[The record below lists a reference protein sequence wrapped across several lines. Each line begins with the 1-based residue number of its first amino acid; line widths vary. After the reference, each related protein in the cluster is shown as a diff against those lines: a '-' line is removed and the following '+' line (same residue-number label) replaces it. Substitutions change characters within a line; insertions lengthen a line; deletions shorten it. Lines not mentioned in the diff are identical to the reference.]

1 MDAYRKCLE
10 NVCKAGIVTK
20 SDFRKWALKN
30 HPDKGGNEELFKL
43 INDCVSKDIF
53 CTEVTGCT
61 DEYREMLKMEIW
73 KNNDAIDF
81 FIPIIKDLKENGIR
95 EAKEKIK
102 ESKQDYK
109 DIRKRY
115 LGKKPSKEA
124 LRFSPEDREE
134 IVNDF
139 KEFIQKAEQELK
151 DVYAKI
157 KKDEEYIIQM
167 KKEIKE
173 HEEALKICDEIEE
186 LKKIIRKK
194 LEKQMQPEDQPKQS
208 LRITSSQP
216 KVKQP
221 SFKKQRKPRTLK
233 PCKEKYMRD
242 PMTCKCIV
250 DKTKKECLAS
260 QTLNPLTGRCLSNY
274 DPSKKC

>member
-61 DEYREMLKMEIW
+61 DEYREMLKMEIDKS
-73 KNNDAIDF
+73 KNSIDF
-81 FIPIIKDLKENGIR
+81 RIPIIKDLKENGIR
-95 EAKEKIK
+95 EAEEKIK

-115 LGKKPSKEA
+115 LGKKPSEEA
-124 LRFSPEDREE
+124 LRFSPEQREK
-134 IVNDF
+134 IVNRF
-139 KEFIQKAEQELK
+139 QSYIQQAEQELK
-151 DVYAKI
+151 DVYEDI
-157 KKDEEYIIQM
+157 KQNEEHIIQM
-167 KKEIKE
+167 KKDIKE
-173 HEEALKICDEIEE
+173 YEEQLKICDEIEE

-194 LEKQMQPEDQPKQS
+194 LEKQMQSEDQPKQS

-216 KVKQP
+216 KVKQ
-221 SFKKQRKPRTLK
+221 SSIKKQRKPRTLK

>member
-61 DEYREMLKMEIW
+61 DEYREMLKMEIDKS
-73 KNNDAIDF
+73 KNSIDF
-81 FIPIIKDLKENGIR
+81 RIPIIKDLKENGIR
-95 EAKEKIK
+95 EAEEKIK
-102 ESKQDYK
+102 ESKHHHK

-115 LGKKPSKEA
+115 LGKKPSEAA
-124 LRFSPEDREE
+124 LRFSPEQREK

-139 KEFIQKAEQELK
+139 KEFIQKAEQELE
-151 DVYAKI
+151 DVYDEI
-157 KKDEEYIIQM
+157 KQNEEHIIQM
-167 KKEIKE
+167 KKDIKE
-173 HEEALKICDEIEE
+173 YEEQLKICDEIEE

-194 LEKQMQPEDQPKQS
+194 LEKQMQPDRPKQP

-216 KVKQP
+216 KVKQSP
-221 SFKKQRKPRTLK
+221 IKKQRKPRTLK